1 MSNTGNCGNPN
12 QIFYYQKAIS
22 VKDPILKREHKF
34 YIVVLFA
41 KFAKLSLMKCSSA
54 SVKGVSLPTCCFVWK
69 VQKVLVALGCNFW
82 MKKIWDKI
90 EMHHAPRDGLKIGF
104 GPKSG
109 PTHFYPT

>member
-1 MSNTGNCGNPN
+1 M
-12 QIFYYQKAIS
+12 
-22 VKDPILKREHKF
+22 
-34 YIVVLFA
+34 IVVLFFA

-90 EMHHAPRDGLKIGF
+90 EMHHAPRDGLKVWF
-104 GPKSG
+104 VPKSG
-109 PTHFYPT
+109 PTYSYIEPREFSMTKVLPKS